1 MEPWVYDKNKNWGVK
16 TWGEWSTPDENRFLY
31 VSNHKKHLNT
41 VQWQIKIPN
50 IISNKKNELLN
61 TKFKRKNKIIS
72 ILSYKNWDIGHQKR
86 IDFIKFVDKS
96 NNSKNIEVYG
106 KKNYHNFKNYIG
118 KLKDDKKEHHL
129 IQYKYCLSVENNSEY
144 NYATEKLWEP
154 ILCECLCFYWGCPN
168 IEDYIDSRAYVKLDL
183 NNFSESLNIINKAIE
198 EDWWSLR
205 REIILREKERIINE
219 LGFFPRL
226 KKILNDINYT
236 QIL

>member
-1 MEPWVYDKNKNWGVK
+1 
-16 TWGEWSTPDENRFLY
+16 
-31 VSNHKKHLNT
+31 
-41 VQWQIKIPN
+41 
-50 IISNKKNELLN
+50 
-61 TKFKRKNKIIS
+61 
-72 ILSYKNWDIGHQKR
+72 
-86 IDFIKFVDKS
+86 
-96 NNSKNIEVYG
+96 
-106 KKNYHNFKNYIG
+106 
-118 KLKDDKKEHHL
+118 
-129 IQYKYCLSVENNSEY
+129 
-144 NYATEKLWEP
+144 
-154 ILCECLCFYWGCPN
+154 LCECLCFYWGCPN